1 LAREAAKLAKSGGVP
16 ATAAAAPAEAP
27 AAASTEDDL
36 FTVKAVHSWGENAED
51 ETPIIGDEFA
61 GLSKAQQK
69 KLKLLKLNRDGELKI
84 SQQTAKKVVFDE
96 EGNAVDK
103 TIRLIKSSAD
113 ATAAGAGSST
123 ASEKKHMASIDA
135 QRIEEHARK
144 VKERLDSGRKEDQ
157 EKERQRIRE
166 KRLQFKIAVGNNRK
180 GGKDGDDSDGEEE
193 EEGGGGGGGRMAV
206 LGNAQ
211 EEEEGSDDGSDD
223 ESQGYSDEDDEDD
236 EPRGK
241 GRGGSGPAAAA
252 KNHKASAR
260 AGQGS
265 DSDSDSDAGS
275 GSDSDS
281 EDSTAHLR
289 KAGYGNSN
297 SKVQTKKRSNSTDSS
312 SSSGS
317 GSDSDNN
324 SDSDEDSNAG
334 RGKGS
339 SSNKRKQTSMPSG
352 NKKQK
357 YSPEKIAEDERRVLA
372 MLNAK

>member
-113 ATAAGAGSST
+113 ATGAGAAST
-123 ASEKKHMASIDA
+123 ASEKKHLASIDA